1 MAKIYL
7 KRPSI
12 SLSESVYNTNMI
24 FPCFEAMLAM
34 IKKNEHAP
42 YFIPGESEL
51 AAMAVQ
57 LKKMG
62 FKVDKR
68 KIYKADEIIRLAELR
83 DLEVL
88 VLETAGAFG
97 HDDHAKT
104 SFDNS
109 KGMFALLAM
118 LKTVADHYKY
128 ASVEEFRKLK
138 LYFVQPS
145 DKHIRLWS
153 MQYTE
158 HGIYNFVREKKIL
171 VGEEF
176 EERRE
181 YITSL
186 FNFFLTLKVY
196 S

>member
-1 MAKIYL
+1 MEAKNYIGDIVAATNVDEFEENIETKTFVEDKKKICRCINDICKIMAKIYL

-145 DKHIRLWS
+145 GR
-153 MQYTE
+153 Q
-158 HGIYNFVREKKIL
+158 
-171 VGEEF
+171 
-176 EERRE
+176 
-181 YITSL
+181 
-186 FNFFLTLKVY
+186 
-196 S
+196 